1 MKKLLA
7 LVLALV
13 MTMALA
19 VTSNAAFKDA
29 DKITADYKEAVDV
42 MNAVG
47 VLVGDEKQNFNATE
61 NLTREQAAKII
72 AYLELGEKA
81 ADALVG
87 SATFTDVAA
96 TRWSAG
102 FVSYCAQAGVVAGT
116 GDGKFDPAGQ
126 LTALQ
131 FGKMLLVEIGY
142 DAKAAGMTGTDWA
155 INTSKLLA
163 TTGLM
168 NGIDG
173 SVNQV
178 LTREKAAQMTLNALK
193 TPTVEYAT
201 KGSNITVNGAE
212 INFGA
217 SVPTYVTNTV
227 AKEQT
232 ISDDT
237 LTNSKEYT
245 IELGE
250 KLYKK
255 LTLKSVSDDFGRPA
269 HEWKLSTKSIGV
281 YAEDADATYTARV
294 KLSTIYDDLGLDANK
309 TTNAYYTDGA
319 KTADITVKKVS
330 DKIGDNGVLTQVY
343 YDADANDGAGK
354 LTITHVN
361 TYVGTVSS
369 VVAASGTA
377 DRYVNISTKSTR
389 PNLNAKFETE
399 DFAAKD
405 LVAYTCAYNE
415 DDSVYDIKSV
425 KLLEKTATGVLTQWT
440 GIDTGNDQNSFTVDS
455 EKYKYSKNCYVNVD
469 NAKGSIDKFKVDE
482 SALNVYVDEYGYAL
496 YVSGVKAE
504 TNYAAVIGTGST
516 NQYGSETFG
525 ATLLLADGT
534 KKEVTAK
541 FKEEDNGK
549 VELSKDSNGKNL
561 VTDPVG
567 DLVTYYVNKDGV
579 YELTMADITN
589 DNSATGANGKYASA
603 TAADYVQFTNGRSK
617 MIIGTGT
624 GSTKYATS
632 ETLFFVATEKADHSG
647 YNYNVYKGYAN
658 MPGVISDANNN
669 YGVGFAMNS
678 DYTSQVDAVYLATKS
693 VKGLNA
699 VDTFVVKEFD
709 HEITKD
715 STGSYFV
722 MPAIVDGE
730 ITTVKVNAKD
740 TAGDGKILDNVGKK
754 ANDQVTGVVALK
766 DITTDKNNILTTTT
780 VVAPKVND
788 GDFVDTENYYKTTG
802 TVAANGE
809 VVGFGSSAKADA
821 KYWAYTSKTSF
832 YEVNEDLDTIR
843 SINASDVVTDANDI
857 VYFVADDKAEA
868 DYMVVKT
875 VIIVKVKDTVASN
888 STAIETVKV
897 KGVEATKTGSST
909 YTVNV
914 PFSALNGKNL
924 DLTFTNGAKIKQV
937 DFTAEDKYST
947 DASNWGSYGATED
960 WGGDREMK
968 SFEFKVTVVAADN
981 ETTKVYTVKA
991 QVVYTLTIDNNLTDK
1006 TVKFTYGDEV
1016 LVVAAGAEGT
1026 FETTLT
1032 AGKTAQVKYV
1042 AATGATVSSVTATNA
1057 TVVDFDGEVTVTPD
1071 LKGNVTVTIA

>member
-13 MTMALA
+13 MSMSL
-19 VTSNAAFKDA
+19 VTISNAAFKDA
-29 DKITADYKEAVDV
+29 DKIDYKEAVDV

-47 VLVGDEKQNFNATE
+47 VFIGDEKGNFNAKE

-102 FVSYCAQAGVVAGT
+102 FVSYCAQAGVVSGY
-116 GDGKFDPAGQ
+116 DGKFDPAGQ

-142 DAKAAGMTGTDWA
+142 DAKAAGMVGADWA

-168 NGIDG
+168 DKIDG

-178 LTREKAAQMTLNALK
+178 LTREKAAQMCLNALK

-227 AKEQT
+227 AKQQT
-232 ISDDT
+232 ISDKT

-250 KLYKK
+250 KLYQK

-281 YAEDADATYTARV
+281 YAEDADATYTAKV

-309 TTNAYYTDGA
+309 TTKAYYTDGA
-319 KTADITVKKVS
+319 TNANITVKKVS
-330 DKIGDNGVLTQVY
+330 DKIGGNGVLTQVY

-440 GIDTGNDQNSFTVDS
+440 GIDVGNDKNSFTVDS
-455 EKYKYSKNCYVNVD
+455 EKYSYSANCYVNVD

-541 FKEEDNGK
+541 FKGEDNGTVK
-549 VELSKDSNGKNL
+549 LSVDASNGKNL

-579 YELTMADITN
+579 YELTMADIT
-589 DNSATGANGKYASA
+589 DKTATPNGTANGKYASA
-603 TAADYVQFTNGRSK
+603 TAANYIQFTNGRSK
-617 MIIGTGT
+617 MVIN
-624 GSTKYATS
+624 SNAKYATS

-678 DYTSQVDAVYLATKS
+678 DYTTQVDAVYLATKS

-740 TAGDGKILDNVGKK
+740 TAGDTKILDNVGSS
-754 ANDQVTGVVALK
+754 QVTGVVALK

-788 GDFVDTENYYKTTG
+788 GDFAATYDYYKTTG

-821 KYWAYTSKTSF
+821 KYWAYTAKTSF

-857 VYFVADDKAEA
+857 VYFVADDDAAA

-888 STAIETVKV
+888 STAAGFTVKGLAV
-897 KGVEATKTGSST
+897 ENGKVLLTSDKAASTNAATIALDADKTAAGVTISKVEW
-909 YTVNV
+909 TVNGTDWAEWTSGNGGYDDAGY
-914 PFSALNGKNL
+914 SATDNNFKSGKL
-924 DLTFTNGAKIKQV
+924 QF
-937 DFTAEDKYST
+937 
-947 DASNWGSYGATED
+947 
-960 WGGDREMK
+960 R
-968 SFEFKVTVVAADN
+968 VTVKAADN
-981 ETTKVYTVKA
+981 ETTKAYIIKVGYAFIVTFDAETANTAIFTVGEKVYNDGDTVAVETGKALTFKVTVADGKTLSKVEASGTELTGFSGTYTVSA
-991 QVVYTLTIDNNLTDK
+991 VSSDLTIK
-1006 TVKFTYGDEV
+1006 
-1016 LVVAAGAEGT
+1016 A
-1026 FETTLT
+1026 TT
-1032 AGKTAQVKYV
+1032 A
-1042 AATGATVSSVTATNA
+1042 N
-1057 TVVDFDGEVTVTPD
+1057 VTP
-1071 LKGNVTVTIA
+1071 

>member
-13 MTMALA
+13 MSMSL
-19 VTSNAAFKDA
+19 VTISNAAFKDA
-29 DKITADYKEAVDV
+29 DKIDYKEAVDV

-47 VLVGDEKQNFNATE
+47 VFIGDEKGNFNAKE

-102 FVSYCAQAGVVAGT
+102 FVSYCAQAGVVAGY
-116 GDGKFDPAGQ
+116 DGKFDPAGQ

-142 DAKAAGMTGTDWA
+142 DAKAAGMVGTDWA

-178 LTREKAAQMTLNALK
+178 LSREKAAQMCLNALK

-281 YAEDADATYTARV
+281 YAEDADATYTAKV

-309 TTNAYYTDGA
+309 TTKAYYTDGA
-319 KTADITVKKVS
+319 TNANITVKKVS
-330 DKIGDNGVLTQVY
+330 DKIGGNGVLTQVY

-440 GIDTGNDQNSFTVDS
+440 GIDVGNDKNSFTVDS
-455 EKYKYSKNCYVNVD
+455 EKYSYSANCYVNVD

-504 TNYAAVIGTGST
+504 TNYAVVIGTGST

-541 FKEEDNGK
+541 FKGEDNGD
-549 VELSKDSNGKNL
+549 VELSTQTYSGVEKNL

-579 YELTMADITN
+579 YELTMADIT
-589 DNSATGANGKYASA
+589 DKTSATGANGKYADA
-603 TAADYVQFTNGRSK
+603 TAADYIKFTNGRSK
-617 MIIGTGT
+617 MFIN
-624 GSTKYATS
+624 SNAKYATS

-678 DYTSQVDAVYLATKS
+678 DYTTQVDAVYLATKS

-699 VDTFVVKEFD
+699 VDTFVVKEFN

-740 TAGDGKILDNVGKK
+740 TAGDGKILDNVGDGKTNK
-754 ANDQVTGVVALK
+754 QVTGVVALK

-788 GDFVDTENYYKTTG
+788 GDFADNYDYYKTTG

-857 VYFVADDKAEA
+857 VYFVADDNADA

-888 STAIETVKV
+888 STAAGFTVK
-897 KGVEATKTGSST
+897 GLAVE
-909 YTVNV
+909 
-914 PFSALNGKNL
+914 NGKVLLTSDKAASTNAAIIAL
-924 DLTFTNGAKIKQV
+924 DADKTAAGVTISKVEWTVDGTNW
-937 DFTAEDKYST
+937 AEST
-947 DASNWGSYGATED
+947 NYDDTTYNAANDDNVRSGKLQL
-960 WGGDREMK
+960 R
-968 SFEFKVTVVAADN
+968 VTVKAADN
-981 ETTKVYTVKA
+981 ETSKAYIIKVGYAFIVTFDAVDANTAIFTVGEKVYNDGDKVAVETGKALTFKVTVADGKKLTT
-991 QVVYTLTIDNNLTDK
+991 VNDGTSDLTGFSGTYTVTAVSSDLTI
-1006 TVKFTYGDEV
+1006 
-1016 LVVAAGAEGT
+1016 
-1026 FETTLT
+1026 
-1032 AGKTAQVKYV
+1032 
-1042 AATGATVSSVTATNA
+1042 TATTTNA
-1057 TVVDFDGEVTVTPD
+1057 
-1071 LKGNVTVTIA
+1071 

>member
-13 MTMALA
+13 MSMSL
-19 VTSNAAFKDA
+19 VTISNAAFKDA
-29 DKITADYKEAVDV
+29 DKIDYKEAVDV

-47 VLVGDEKQNFNATE
+47 VFIGDEKGNFNAKE

-102 FVSYCAQAGVVAGT
+102 FVSYCAQAGVVSGY
-116 GDGKFDPAGQ
+116 DGKFDPAGQ

-142 DAKAAGMTGTDWA
+142 DAKAAGMVGTDWA

-178 LTREKAAQMTLNALK
+178 LTREKAAQMCLNALK

-227 AKEQT
+227 AKDQT
-232 ISDDT
+232 ISQEQ

-281 YAEDADATYTARV
+281 YAEDADATYTAKV

-309 TTNAYYTDGA
+309 TTKAYYTDGA
-319 KTADITVKKVS
+319 TNANITVKKVS
-330 DKIGDNGVLTQVY
+330 DKIGGNGVLTQVY

-440 GIDTGNDQNSFTVDS
+440 GIDVGNDKNSFTVDS
-455 EKYKYSKNCYVNVD
+455 EKYSYSANCYVNVD

-589 DNSATGANGKYASA
+589 DNSATGANGKYNKN
-603 TAADYVQFTNGRSK
+603 AADDNYVQFTNGRSK

-888 STAIETVKV
+888 STAAGFTVK
-897 KGVEATKTGSST
+897 GLAVE
-909 YTVNV
+909 
-914 PFSALNGKNL
+914 NGKVLLTSDKAGTSNAAAAIAL
-924 DLTFTNGAKIKQV
+924 DADKTAAGVTISKVEWTVDGTNWAEWTTGYAGNYDAANDANFT
-937 DFTAEDKYST
+937 
-947 DASNWGSYGATED
+947 
-960 WGGDREMK
+960 GGKLQLR
-968 SFEFKVTVVAADN
+968 VTVKAADN
-981 ETTKVYTVKA
+981 ETTKAYIIKVGYAFIVTFDAEAANTAIFTVGEKVYNDGDTVAVETGKALTFKVTVADGKTLSKVEAGSAALTGFSGTYTVNA
-991 QVVYTLTIDNNLTDK
+991 
-1006 TVKFTYGDEV
+1006 
-1016 LVVAAGAEGT
+1016 
-1026 FETTLT
+1026 
-1032 AGKTAQVKYV
+1032 
-1042 AATGATVSSVTATNA
+1042 VSSDLVIKATTA
-1057 TVVDFDGEVTVTPD
+1057 DVTP
-1071 LKGNVTVTIA
+1071 

>member
-1 MKKLLA
+1 M
-7 LVLALV
+7 
-13 MTMALA
+13 
-19 VTSNAAFKDA
+19 
-29 DKITADYKEAVDV
+29 
-42 MNAVG
+42 
-47 VLVGDEKQNFNATE
+47 
-61 NLTREQAAKII
+61 
-72 AYLELGEKA
+72 
-81 ADALVG
+81 
-87 SATFTDVAA
+87 
-96 TRWSAG
+96 
-102 FVSYCAQAGVVAGT
+102 
-116 GDGKFDPAGQ
+116 
-126 LTALQ
+126 
-131 FGKMLLVEIGY
+131 
-142 DAKAAGMTGTDWA
+142 
-155 INTSKLLA
+155 
-163 TTGLM
+163 
-168 NGIDG
+168 
-173 SVNQV
+173 
-178 LTREKAAQMTLNALK
+178 
-193 TPTVEYAT
+193 
-201 KGSNITVNGAE
+201 
-212 INFGA
+212 
-217 SVPTYVTNTV
+217 
-227 AKEQT
+227 
-232 ISDDT
+232 
-237 LTNSKEYT
+237 
-245 IELGE
+245 
-250 KLYKK
+250 
-255 LTLKSVSDDFGRPA
+255 
-269 HEWKLSTKSIGV
+269 
-281 YAEDADATYTARV
+281 
-294 KLSTIYDDLGLDANK
+294 
-309 TTNAYYTDGA
+309 
-319 KTADITVKKVS
+319 
-330 DKIGDNGVLTQVY
+330 
-343 YDADANDGAGK
+343 
-354 LTITHVN
+354 
-361 TYVGTVSS
+361 
-369 VVAASGTA
+369 
-377 DRYVNISTKSTR
+377 
-389 PNLNAKFETE
+389 
-399 DFAAKD
+399 
-405 LVAYTCAYNE
+405 
-415 DDSVYDIKSV
+415 
-425 KLLEKTATGVLTQWT
+425 
-440 GIDTGNDQNSFTVDS
+440 
-455 EKYKYSKNCYVNVD
+455 
-469 NAKGSIDKFKVDE
+469 
-482 SALNVYVDEYGYAL
+482 
-496 YVSGVKAE
+496 KAE

-888 STAIETVKV
+888 STAAGFTVKGLAV
-897 KGVEATKTGSST
+897 ENGKVLLTSDKAASTNAATIALDADKTAAGVTISKVEW
-909 YTVNV
+909 TVNGTDWAEWTSGNGGYDDAGY
-914 PFSALNGKNL
+914 SATDNNFKSGKL
-924 DLTFTNGAKIKQV
+924 QF
-937 DFTAEDKYST
+937 
-947 DASNWGSYGATED
+947 
-960 WGGDREMK
+960 R
-968 SFEFKVTVVAADN
+968 VTVKAADN
-981 ETTKVYTVKA
+981 ETSKAYIIKVGYAFIVEFDAEAANTAIFTVGEKVYNDGDKVAVETGKALTFKVTVA
-991 QVVYTLTIDNNLTDK
+991 D
-1006 TVKFTYGDEV
+1006 
-1016 LVVAAGAEGT
+1016 
-1026 FETTLT
+1026 
-1032 AGKTAQVKYV
+1032 GKTLAKVNDGTSDL
-1042 AATGATVSSVTATNA
+1042 TGFSGTYTVNAVSSDLIIKAT
-1057 TVVDFDGEVTVTPD
+1057 TTDVTP
-1071 LKGNVTVTIA
+1071 